1 MNKMYESNIS
11 DKKWLTLGLVSDVG
25 WIAYFA
31 GLALYMTSGADGLG
45 TVIISVLFLL
55 NCLCGLAVLVGIVA
69 LILQR
74 VRKLSRRLKRSQL
87 VIGFGLVV
95 YGALGGF
102 WVSGAAVVIDILSRY
117 ETGLC
122 FAAQCVMAAGAFICF
137 AFGLPIMRSF
147 RPETDD

>member
-1 MNKMYESNIS
+1 MYESNIS

-25 WIAYFA
+25 WLMYFA
-31 GLALYMTSGADGLG
+31 GLALYMLNGADGLG
-45 TVIISVLFLL
+45 TVIISALFLL
-55 NCLCGLAVLVGIVA
+55 NGLCVLAVLVGIIE

-102 WVSGAAVVIDILSRY
+102 LFTGASVVIDILFGY
-117 ETGLC
+117 EIGMCL
-122 FAAQCVMAAGAFICF
+122 AGQCLMAAGAFICF

-147 RPETDD
+147 RPEEQ